1 MHVRD
6 LIETG
11 GGGPSKRLFTQV
23 LERGIGWSE
32 VRVGALGDL
41 VLGVVTA
48 LARYRSKVCG
58 SERAGGET
66 ADAVDRIM
74 VPPTRSGP
82 ARPGP

>member
-11 GGGPSKRLFTQV
+11 GAGPSKRLFTQV
-23 LERGIGWSE
+23 LEHGIEWNE

-41 VLGVVTA
+41 ALGTVTA
-48 LARYRSKVCG
+48 LARCRSKVCG
-58 SERAGGET
+58 SERAGGEA